1 LSFVLPM
8 VFFATAAL
16 NSQQPVPPSKPPD
29 PTAGG
34 NAPSQSAPMSVAPG
48 PGNAVWATSPDEARL
63 RATREGK
70 FVFFEF
76 TKKECGNC
84 KRMDAFLYSARDLE
98 VLLTSMVPV
107 KVDIESPLGKE
118 FASRY
123 GIERA
128 PSILV
133 VTTPGR
139 LVFLMEG
146 FYNPDEFFQNANSAL
161 EAYRRFAR
169 EIESDD
175 VAKISAKRALET
187 GRKLYEMSDPET
199 ALPRL
204 RRAASAAGATVEQR
218 EEALEL
224 AAAAELDLG
233 QPTASRKTI
242 QQLLAATKDR
252 GRRERAELFR
262 AQIPL
267 AEDRPA
273 EALALFR
280 RFQKEHPTSPDIS
293 RVNELVQQLEER
305 VSKP

>member
-1 LSFVLPM
+1 M
-8 VFFATAAL
+8 VFLATVAL
-16 NSQQPVPPSKPPD
+16 RSQGPLPPSKPPQ
-29 PTAGG
+29 PTAGEDT
-34 NAPSQSAPMSVAPG
+34 PSQSAPMSVAPG
-48 PGNAVWATSPDEARL
+48 PGNTDWATSTDEARL
-63 RATREGK
+63 RAAREGK

-76 TKKECGNC
+76 TTNDCGNC
-84 KRMDAFLYSARDLE
+84 KRMDALLYPARDLE
-98 VLLTSMVPV
+98 ALLTSMVPV
-107 KVDIESPLGKE
+107 KVDLESPVGKE

-133 VTTPGR
+133 VTTEGR

-146 FYNPDEFFQNANSAL
+146 FYNQGDFFRHANSAL
-161 EAYRRFAR
+161 EVYRRFAQ

-175 VAKISAKRALET
+175 VAKLSAKRALET
-187 GRKLYEMSDPET
+187 GRELYERSDPVT

-218 EEALEL
+218 EDALEVS
-224 AAAAELDLG
+224 AAAELDLG

-242 QQLLAATKDR
+242 EQLLAATKDR

-267 AEDRPA
+267 AENRPA

-280 RFQKEHPTSPDIS
+280 RFQREHPTSPHIS
-293 RVNELVQQLEER
+293 RVNQLVQRLEER